1 MNKISDFRGEYRWL
15 SNFHLVEVELDG
27 LRFPSTEHAY
37 QAAKTLD
44 IAERRVIQALPTCG
58 QAKRAGQR
66 LRLRDDWEQVK
77 IPIMLDLQRQKYAVL
92 YLREKLLATGD
103 AELVEGNTW
112 GDRFWGVCGG
122 TGLNWLGRLLMQ
134 VREEI
139 KAVRP

>member
-1 MNKISDFRGEYRWL
+1 MSKISDFRGEYRWL
-15 SNFHLVEVELDG
+15 SNFHLVEVELAG

-44 IAERRVIQALPTCG
+44 IAKRRAIQALPTCR

-66 LRLRDDWEQVK
+66 LELRDDWEQVK
-77 IPIMLDLQRQKYAVL
+77 VKVMLDLQRQKYAVP

-112 GDRFWGVCGG
+112 GDRFWGVCGD

-134 VREEI
+134 VRDE
-139 KAVRP
+139 VR

>member
-1 MNKISDFRGEYRWL
+1 MSKISDFRGEYRWL

-44 IAERRVIQALPTCG
+44 IEERRAIQALSTCR

-66 LRLRDDWEQVK
+66 LK
-77 IPIMLDLQRQKYAVL
+77 
-92 YLREKLLATGD
+92 
-103 AELVEGNTW
+103 LVEGNTW

-122 TGLNWLGRLLMQ
+122 VGLNWLGRLLMQ
-134 VREEI
+134 VRDE
-139 KAVRP
+139 VR